1 MIYQDDGG
9 DDGDDD
15 NQDDD
20 CDDGLASNLIP
31 PSQAT
36 CCTVANQCCPSQAC
50 CNSAS
55 DQVYTGCLK
64 KNALSE
70 LCCSSQSS
78 SLHSY
83 LASKYSDSSSHD
95 MNGGLEAE
103 GLGGAAQF
111 WKCVFLGHPVWWFNH
126 NMYNLW
132 CGTSMHY
139 AAIVAIREW
148 KNVKSKWLDF
158 THCSTKYFFI
168 VFY

>member
-20 CDDGLASNLIP
+20 CDDGLASNLVP

-70 LCCSSQSS
+70 LCGICVGTKFFGYFGYFEQA
-78 SLHSY
+78 SLQPS
-83 LASKYSDSSSHD
+83 
-95 MNGGLEAE
+95 
-103 GLGGAAQF
+103 F
-111 WKCVFLGHPVWWFNH
+111 
-126 NMYNLW
+126 
-132 CGTSMHY
+132 
-139 AAIVAIREW
+139 
-148 KNVKSKWLDF
+148 
-158 THCSTKYFFI
+158 
-168 VFY
+168 